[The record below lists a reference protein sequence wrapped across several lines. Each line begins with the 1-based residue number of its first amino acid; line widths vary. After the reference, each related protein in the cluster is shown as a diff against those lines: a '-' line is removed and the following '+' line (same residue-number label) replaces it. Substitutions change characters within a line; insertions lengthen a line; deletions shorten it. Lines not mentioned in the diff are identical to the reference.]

1 MKADVTPIYN
11 LLPAIYRIRDAELGE
26 PLKAFLS
33 VIAEQVAVLDENLA
47 QSYDDLFIETC
58 APWVVPYIGDLI
70 GYRTIKGVPATISS
84 PRAQVAN
91 TIAYRRRKGTASM
104 LEQLARDVTGWDAH
118 VVEFFQLLAT
128 TQYMNHLRPKNLY
141 VPDLRQ
147 WEPLERLDTAFETT
161 AHTLEVR
168 RIASG
173 RGKYNIPDIGIF
185 LWRLHAYSLTN
196 RRAAKLD
203 EQRYFFSPS
212 GNNTP
217 LFNSPE
223 TEEEITHLA
232 TPQNVPMPISRRVLD
247 AYLDT
252 YYGKESSK
260 SIFIKVDGADV
271 DASQIVVCDL
281 SDVSGNQWAHTPPSG
296 KIAIDPALGRIAFD
310 SAAGTSRDVVVT
322 YHYGFSADMSS
333 GEYDRAQTCDIELKP
348 VVQVAAPN
356 KIQDALNG
364 LSSTGAV
371 EVTDNARYDENLT
384 IDAGATGKIEL
395 RAANRKRP
403 DLTLTSALQIT
414 GDADAQVT
422 LNGFLISGNAIQ
434 VSGKLGKLRLVH
446 CTLVPGWTLDVDGT
460 PAQPTEPSL
469 IVDSS
474 GTIVEIDHCILG
486 GIRTDESARIVI
498 SSSIVDAVDEANVG
512 FAAVNEKDAG
522 GVLRIDNSARTD
534 CVGKDSQSC
543 PSGSTIIG
551 KVHTREIELASNAIF
566 LAQLAK
572 NDQWQAP
579 IWSERRQEGC
589 VRFCYLPPQSI
600 TPRRYRCQPDLAR
613 QVIEDKLRQGAKKL
627 SPSPTAAELDA
638 EIQAAQVSETLRV
651 KPQFTSTRYGDPGY
665 GQLSQRCAVEIRT
678 GADNESEI
686 GAFNELYEPQ
696 RETDLRVRLD
706 EYLRFGL
713 EAGIFYA
720 T

>member
-1 MKADVTPIYN
+1 MKVDVTSIYN

-33 VIAEQVAVLDENLA
+33 VIAEQVALLDENLA

-70 GYRTIKGVPATISS
+70 GYRTIKGIPTKISS
-84 PRAQVAN
+84 PRAEVAN
-91 TIAYRRRKGTASM
+91 TIGYRRRKGTASV
-104 LEQLARDVTGWDAH
+104 LEQLARDVTGWDAR
-118 VVEFFQLLAT
+118 VVEFFQRLAT
-128 TQYMNHLRPKNLY
+128 TQYMNHLRSGNLY
-141 VPDLRQ
+141 APNLRQ

-173 RGKYNIPDIGIF
+173 RGKYNIPNIGMF
-185 LWRLHAYSLTN
+185 LWRLHAYSLMDSP
-196 RRAAKLD
+196 AARLD
-203 EQRYFFSPS
+203 DTRYFFSPL

-217 LFNSPE
+217 LFNSPVTE
-223 TEEEITHLA
+223 TEITHLA
-232 TPQNVPMPISRRVLD
+232 TPQNVPMPLSRRVLD
-247 AYLDT
+247 AYLVA
-252 YYGKESSK
+252 YYGKESGK
-260 SIFIKVDGADV
+260 SVFIKAD
-271 DASQIVVCDL
+271 DADIDSSEIVVCNL
-281 SDVSGNQWAHTPPSG
+281 SDIAGNKWAHTPPKNG
-296 KIAIDPALGRIAFD
+296 KVAIDPVLGRIAFAD
-310 SAAGTSRDVVVT
+310 APSEPPLVT
-322 YHYGFSADMSS
+322 FHYGFSADMSG
-333 GEYDRAQTCDIELKP
+333 GEYDRGETFEDEVKP
-348 VVQVAAPN
+348 VVEVAAPD
-356 KIQDALNG
+356 KIQDALDG
-364 LSSTGAV
+364 LSDTGAV
-371 EVTDNARYDENLT
+371 EVADNTRYDENLT
-384 IDAGATGKIEL
+384 IDAGSAGKIEL

-403 DLTLTSALQIT
+403 HLALASALQIT
-414 GDADAQVT
+414 GGADAQVT

-446 CTLVPGWTLDVDGT
+446 CALIPGWTLDVDGT
-460 PAQPTEPSL
+460 PLQPTEPSL

-486 GIRTDESARIVI
+486 GIRTDESARVVI
-498 SSSIVDAVDEANVG
+498 SSSIVDAMDETNVA

-534 CVGKDSQSC
+534 CVAKDSQSC

-566 LAQLAK
+566 LAQLTK
-572 NDQWQAP
+572 NDKWLAP
-579 IWSERRQEGC
+579 IWSERQQEGC
-589 VRFCYLPPQSI
+589 VRFSYVPPQSI
-600 TPRRYRCQPDLAR
+600 TPRHFRCQPDLAR
-613 QVIEDKLRQGAKKL
+613 QAIDDKLRADAKQL
-627 SPSPTAAELDA
+627 SPPPSLATLDA
-638 EIQAAQVSETLRV
+638 EIQAAKDSETLRV
-651 KPQFTSTRYGDPGY
+651 KPQFTSLRYGDPGY
-665 GQLSQRCAVEIRT
+665 GQLSQRCAVEIRA
-678 GADNESEI
+678 GGDNESEM
-686 GAFNELYEPQ
+686 GAFNELMQPQ